1 MRSITIS
8 HVKFSEIAWIAILA
22 TAALVHLTGFREGLA
37 WGADYAWNW
46 AQAISLLQG
55 TSSEIAAMGEFRIRE
70 MKNLIVGP
78 AVYPWGY
85 PTILAIGHAIWGHN
99 VMAMKIYMLGFYF
112 GGFAIFYHLIRSRIS
127 TVSAAGILA
136 VIAFGPNFFDE
147 KDNLRS
153 EAPFLLFFML
163 AIFMMARQS
172 RDRDNNDLGRNIL
185 IGLVIFLAYWTRS
198 HGIVLL
204 APLLIAQILH
214 KRFSIIPFFVFAAGV
229 GLTYLLPGDTSYVG
243 TGHFDGLFE
252 KPVDTVWR
260 NAVFY
265 FARPGAYFNAS
276 GFFLLAISVVV
287 YGLALYGAF
296 TRRKEDLI
304 LLVACA
310 AYVSILIIY
319 PYRQMRFLFPIMPF
333 IFYFACHGLRFGRI
347 QDITTT
353 ATAATCI
360 LISLVKWTGDRPPI
374 EGPYTPEAIAFFDY
388 VRSTAP
394 DSIFLFWKP
403 RSLSFYG
410 KRAAIMRTDTACP
423 ANYVAVYTPPGRQ
436 DSALRNSVLGK
447 FASGPPLFENNRFK
461 VHKTNCVASKS

>member
-1 MRSITIS
+1 MRSIDMLRGKS
-8 HVKFSEIAWIAILA
+8 SKIAWIAVLA
-22 TAALVHLTGFREGLA
+22 TAALVHLTGFREGHA
-37 WGADYAWNW
+37 WGADYAWSW

-55 TSSEIAAMGEFRIRE
+55 TSTEIAAMGDFRIRE
-70 MKNLIVGP
+70 MQNLIVGP

-85 PTILAIGHAIWGHN
+85 PAILAVGHAIWGHN
-99 VMAMKIYMLGFYF
+99 VMAMKIYALCFYF
-112 GGFAIFYHLIRSRIS
+112 GGFAVFHQLIRSRIGAI
-127 TVSAAGILA
+127 SAAGILA

-163 AIFMMARQS
+163 AIFMIAR
-172 RDRDNNDLGRNIL
+172 RDRENINPGQDIL
-185 IGLVIFLAYWTRS
+185 VGLVIFLAYWTRS

-204 APLLIAQILH
+204 APLLLAQVLH
-214 KRFSIIPFFVFAAGV
+214 RRFSVIPYLVFAAGV

-243 TGHFDGLFE
+243 TGHFSGFFE
-252 KPVDTVWR
+252 RPVNTIWQ

-265 FARPGAYFNAS
+265 FARPGAFFNAS
-276 GFFLLAISVVV
+276 GFFLIGIGVVV
-287 YGLALYGAF
+287 YGLALYGAYI
-296 TRRKEDLI
+296 RRKEDMI

-333 IFYFACHGLRFGRI
+333 IFYFACHGLRTGRI
-347 QDITTT
+347 QDIATT

-360 LISLVKWTGDRPPI
+360 LISLLKWTGDRPPI
-374 EGPYTPEAIAFFDY
+374 EGPYTPEATAFFDY

-394 DSIFLFWKP
+394 DSVFLFWKP

-410 KRAAIMRTDTACP
+410 ARAAIMRTDTACP

-436 DSALRNSVLGK
+436 DSASRNSALGK
-447 FASGPPLFENNRFK
+447 FAVGPALFENSRFK
-461 VHKTNCVASKS
+461 VHKTNCVASKP